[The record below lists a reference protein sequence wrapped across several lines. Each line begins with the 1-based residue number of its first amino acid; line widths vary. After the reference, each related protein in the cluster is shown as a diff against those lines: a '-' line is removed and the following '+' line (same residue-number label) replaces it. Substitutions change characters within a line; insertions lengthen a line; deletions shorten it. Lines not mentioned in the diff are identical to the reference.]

1 MKTLSY
7 KILTPERL
15 VMQGEASSI
24 SVMTESGEITVLPGH
39 IPLASLLK
47 AGEMRVRDAQGEETL
62 LAVSTGLFEVKAN
75 NEIIVLADTAERSEE
90 LELAAIEAAKTK
102 AEEALQNARNR
113 EDVSLADAAAHLERE
128 LARYRVAL
136 KGKRVRR

>member
-1 MKTLSY
+1 MLKY

-15 VMQGEASSI
+15 VMEGEALSV

-39 IPLASLLK
+39 IPLATLLK
-47 AGEMRVRDAQGEETL
+47 AGEMRVRDVQGNESL
-62 LAVSTGLFEVKAN
+62 LAVSTGLFEIKN
-75 NEIIVLADTAERSEE
+75 GNEIIVLADTAERSEE
-90 LELAAIEAAKTK
+90 LELAAVEAAKQR
-102 AEEALQNARNR
+102 AEQALTEARNR

-136 KGKRVRR
+136 KGKKRR